1 MCEEQSWNSQSMSE
15 SEMREREM
23 FTTSQY
29 TEFRV
34 HSSQNNGKPTTAL
47 DERERCGSALFWLG
61 ITIRTDR

>member
-1 MCEEQSWNSQSMSE
+1 MSE
-15 SEMREREM
+15 SEMRERDVHH
-23 FTTSQY
+23 FTVY

-61 ITIRTDR
+61 IRTDR